1 MRQSVPAVRRQDPRR
16 PTPAGFRR
24 SPLVGFAPFLAAAC
38 ASTSPADPPP
48 APAHIP
54 TAQAVS
60 RPIAYPTTSSAGVFP
75 PTEPPNPAHT
85 TCAYW
90 GTQVFFRQ
98 ASPEDAG
105 ECLRAG
111 ADPNGPPGPYPPPPL
126 FVAAG
131 ETPHPAVISL
141 LVAAG
146 ADVDARTRDGLTP
159 LHEATNRN
167 AEHVGVIASLAEAG
181 VDPNARDRDGFAPL
195 HIAAISRNPA
205 GVAALVEAGAD
216 PNLPGPSG
224 RTPLEVAWSDG
235 LDDFTRGYTVPVM
248 RELVRLG
255 ARGPGSEDLD
265 RMTSPTYCGYWHKP
279 SFRRAATPEDYA
291 RCLEEGADVFSR
303 ARDGNPALH
312 GAASLDAVV
321 TARLLAFGAYV
332 NALNTSG
339 TTPLHNAVASR
350 NPATVSVLLEAGA
363 DIDAAE
369 QYGDTPLTKALGRL
383 RSAPVAVT
391 ELALQLLAAGA
402 NANQRGEYGDP
413 PLYKAAQYG
422 GATLVG
428 ALLEAGADPNAL
440 TEYGESAIE
449 AAAESAEP
457 EVIRLLVAAGAGVNN
472 RSPADGS
479 FPLHKAVAGDGAYLR
494 VAALL
499 EAGANPDVQDAKGD
513 APLHLAASGGDTAVV
528 SLLVGAGAGV
538 NALNGNGETPLDLAR
553 DAANPAVA
561 RRLRAHGAR
570 SGPESVAPGPEGVA
584 PVSRNADRI
593 DESPCDPDWW
603 FLARAP
609 LESVRDCLDDGA
621 RVGAPRGSGPIP
633 LLELVDGG
641 FRYEWAAPEKIA
653 LLLAAGADP
662 GVSDDDGETLLHA
675 VARGGA
681 RAELAAAALVDAGAD
696 VNARNSQAWTPLHIA
711 ALTAEE
717 DTILQLLI
725 QAGADVNARTHL
737 GETPLH
743 IVASGHRVGGHT
755 SAEHAHAVT
764 ALVEAGAEV
773 DARMSDGRTPLHVAL
788 AADRPA
794 TVMRLLEAGA
804 DPAARDRAGNL
815 ADPTAC
821 ENWGTATFFAA
832 AGVDIVTGCLDA
844 GADPNPWPRMEY
856 YTWPTLLHLASVHAR
871 DSAVIGALV
880 QAGTDVHVRD
890 RLGYTPLHEAAE
902 FGTPT
907 AVRALLQAGADPHAR
922 VRKLGPSFD
931 SRGDRTPLHHAASN
945 PNPDVAAL
953 LLEAGAHVD
962 APGRSGGTPLHT
974 AARNANPEVAK
985 LLLEAGAN
993 VNARMFNGFTPLHL
1007 AAGNPN
1013 PEVPALLLEAGADPN
1028 ARREISDWSHWR
1040 LSGNLTPL
1048 YWAAPDNVATLVA
1061 AGADVD
1067 GRGTLVRIESV
1078 SSPAIHLSP
1087 LYLAVYKYGHPAVIE
1102 ALARAGADL
1111 ELADDDGRTGLHR
1124 AAMWSPHLFPLLLRL
1139 GADPEARDVLGKTP
1153 MDYARENEVLQLWEL
1168 VKMSTPIDK
1177 R

>member
-1 MRQSVPAVRRQDPRR
+1 MRQSVLAARGHLPLQP
-16 PTPAGFRR
+16 PPAGFRR
-24 SPLVGFAPFLAAAC
+24 SPLLGFTPFLAAAC
-38 ASTSPADPPP
+38 ASTSPADPPL

-54 TAQAVS
+54 TAQAISQRIVNRIYF
-60 RPIAYPTTSSAGVFP
+60 RPA
-75 PTEPPNPAHT
+75 EPPNPAHT

-90 GTQVFFRQ
+90 GTQVFFRR

-111 ADPNGPPGPYPPPPL
+111 ADPNGPAGPYPLPPL

-131 ETPHPAVISL
+131 VTPHPAVISL
-141 LVAAG
+141 LVTAG
-146 ADVDARTRDGLTP
+146 ADVGARTWDGLTP
-159 LHEATNRN
+159 LHEAANRN
-167 AEHVGVIASLAEAG
+167 AEHVWVIDSLVEAG
-181 VDPNARDRDGFAPL
+181 VDPNARDRDGVAPL
-195 HIAAISRNPA
+195 HLAAIAGNPA
-205 GVAALVEAGAD
+205 VVAALVEAGAD

-224 RTPLEVAWSDG
+224 KTPLEVVRSHG
-235 LDDFTRGYTVPVM
+235 VDDFARRYTVPVM

-265 RMTSPTYCGYWHKP
+265 RIANPTYCWYWHTS
-279 SFRRAATPEDYA
+279 SFRRAATPDDYA
-291 RCLEEGADVFSR
+291 RCLEEGADVF
-303 ARDGNPALH
+303 ARDRHGNTALH

-332 NALNTSG
+332 NAPNSSG
-339 TTPLHNAVASR
+339 TTPLHNAVESR

-363 DIDAAE
+363 DIDAADRH
-369 QYGDTPLTKALGRL
+369 GDTPLQKALRRL
-383 RSAPVAVT
+383 RSAPATAT

-402 NANQRGEYGDP
+402 NPNARDEYGYT
-413 PLYKAAQYG
+413 PLYDAVEYG
-422 GATLVG
+422 GPTLVG

-440 TEYGESAIE
+440 MEYGESAID

-457 EVIRLLVAAGAGVNN
+457 EVIRALVAAGAAVNN
-472 RSPADGS
+472 RSRADGS
-479 FPLHKAVAGDGAYLR
+479 FPLHKAVLGEGANLR

-499 EAGANPDVQDAKGD
+499 AAGANPDVQDAKGD
-513 APLHLAASGGDTAVV
+513 TPLHLAAPGGDTAVV
-528 SLLVGAGAGV
+528 SLLVSAGAGV
-538 NALNGNGETPLDLAR
+538 NALNGNGETPLDVAR

-561 RRLRAHGAR
+561 RRLLALGA
-570 SGPESVAPGPEGVA
+570 GPGPERTAPDSESVAP
-584 PVSRNADRI
+584 VSPNVDRS
-593 DESPCDPDWW
+593 DESPCDPYGWS
-603 FLARAP
+603 LERAP
-609 LESVRDCLDDGA
+609 LESVRDCLEAGTLVA
-621 RVGAPRGSGPIP
+621 APRGSGPIP
-633 LLELVDGG
+633 LLDLADGG
-641 FRYEWAAPEKIA
+641 FRRERAVPEKIA
-653 LLLAAGADP
+653 LLLAAGWDP
-662 GVSDDDGETLLHA
+662 NVSDDDGETPLHA
-675 VARGGA
+675 VAWGGA
-681 RAELAAAALVDAGAD
+681 RAEVAAAALVDAGAD
-696 VNARNSQAWTPLHIA
+696 VNARNSQGWTPLHIA
-711 ALTAEE
+711 AQATEE
-717 DTILQLLI
+717 EILQLLLLR
-725 QAGADVNARTHL
+725 ADADVNARTHL

-743 IVASGHRVGGHT
+743 IVASGRRTEHSR
-755 SAEHAHAVT
+755 AEPAHAVT
-764 ALVEAGAEV
+764 TLVEAGAQV

-788 AADRPA
+788 GADRPA

-821 ENWGTATFFAA
+821 ERWGTATFFAT
-832 AGVDIVTGCLDA
+832 AGVEIVTACLEA

-871 DSAVIGALV
+871 DSTVISALV
-880 QAGTDVHVRD
+880 RAGTDVDVRD
-890 RLGYTPLHEAAE
+890 RFGHTPLHEAAE
-902 FGTPT
+902 FGTPA
-907 AVRALLQAGADPHAR
+907 AVRALLNAGADPRAK

-931 SRGDRTPLHHAASN
+931 SRGDRTPLHLAASN

-953 LLEAGAHVD
+953 LLAAGAHVD
-962 APGRSGGTPLHT
+962 APERRGYTPLHT
-974 AARNANPEVAK
+974 AARNPNPELAK

-1028 ARREISDWSHWR
+1028 ARRETSDWSNWR

-1048 YWAAPDNVATLVA
+1048 YWAAPDNVAALVA

-1087 LYLAVYKYGHPAVIE
+1087 LYLAVYKDGHPAVIE

-1111 ELADDDGRTGLHR
+1111 ELADDDGRTVLHR
-1124 AAMWSPHLFPLLLRL
+1124 AAMWRPHVFPLLLRL

-1153 MDYARENEVLQLWEL
+1153 MDYARDNEALQPWKR
-1168 VKMSTPIDK
+1168 VRMSTPVDK
-1177 R
+1177 K